1 MCVVMRKLRKQVRK
15 MGQLQTGDIIYVEE
29 PQITDVTYTW
39 STNTLVNDSSY
50 DRWYPSAGV

>member
-1 MCVVMRKLRKQVRK
+1 MCVVMRKIRKQVRE
-15 MGQLQTGDIIYVEE
+15 MGQVQTVVNE